1 MSIWHVDA
9 ETKMNF
15 WFNVHAFILEMTSLR
30 SSEKKKKKIDQIAAK
45 PNIQNA
51 LQPSNAGLIAART

>member
-30 SSEKKKKKIDQIAAK
+30 SSEKKNKKKSTK
-45 PNIQNA
+45 
-51 LQPSNAGLIAART
+51 